1 MTVAETEKAVVAP
14 AADTDKAVVAPVEAD
29 KQAPCDP
36 HNKVRGCVGVSFLTV
51 LVSLDWCPCLR
62 LRASQTK

>member
-36 HNKVRGCVGVSFLTV
+36 HNKVRGCVGVSFLSDSACV
-51 LVSLDWCPCLR
+51 LGLVSVPQTTCL
-62 LRASQTK
+62 SD

>member
-36 HNKVRGCVGVSFLTV
+36 HNKVRG
-51 LVSLDWCPCLR
+51 
-62 LRASQTK
+62 